1 MKIGTMKK
9 YLIILLISFLV
20 ICYSKT
26 KEERLNELKN
36 DSLKVFNL
44 MGSLSSDITKEGIKD
59 LLIKLEESKQL
70 FEPFPVDLYY
80 LDKIRFKF
88 KEKKYLTIEELIDQ
102 LKDIIAKS
110 KIIRINK
117 LHFLNGSGKVNLA
130 DNTYKELDKYPE
142 YKDLDMLRRILET
155 TVLNSERK
163 SSIEWI
169 WGKSVDGDAYF
180 STKLTVFDKQFTL
193 YPDYRVFVG
202 KNSYRDKKHWFYS
215 LKEHSTQVVNNNVVE
230 AKNVTNVDT
239 ISNDTSESEP
249 AGSQTSQVVIDT
261 FSTYNDTKDN
271 NVIDISQVKEFT
283 CGLVSDFE
291 YDILKD
297 EIQLSPDIY
306 KKDEDKN
313 YVSKRLENILLK
325 SFVKDLLRETK
336 NISYVKFSKT
346 DFIIKDD
353 NVKKFSEEDFIEITD
368 DVRICS
374 ERIKSF
380 FSEALLYPD
389 KKRSIELITGR
400 NKSKLSYFATIITI
414 YDGQITVFYDY
425 KIAASSEYR
434 KDKDSWFNKLEISG

>member
-1 MKIGTMKK
+1 MNFSNVKK
-9 YLIILLISFLV
+9 YLIISLLIMSFMV
-20 ICYSKT
+20 FSKT
-26 KEERLNELKN
+26 KNERLDELKQ
-36 DSLKVFNL
+36 DSLKVKELISSMSSEIAKDGLENL
-44 MGSLSSDITKEGIKD
+44 LEKLDEG
-59 LLIKLEESKQL
+59 KQL
-70 FEPFPVDLYY
+70 FQPFPVDFYSL
-80 LDKIRFKF
+80 KGIRFKF
-88 KEKKYLTIEELIDQ
+88 NEKKHLTIDELIDL
-102 LKDIIAKS
+102 LKGIISRS

-117 LHFLNGSGKVNLA
+117 LHFQNGSGKVNLA

-142 YKDLDMLRRILET
+142 YKDLDMLRKILET

-215 LKEHSTQVVNNNVVE
+215 LKEHSPVVAENRVV
-230 AKNVTNVDT
+230 ASKNIINADTT
-239 ISNDTSESEP
+239 ISKEVVPYVAQVNADTL
-249 AGSQTSQVVIDT
+249 VIA
-261 FSTYNDTKDN
+261 
-271 NVIDISQVKEFT
+271 DISENSEMVDISLVKEFT
-283 CGLVSDFE
+283 CGTESGFE

-297 EIQLSPDIY
+297 EISLSADIY
-306 KKDEDKN
+306 KKDEERN
-313 YVSKRLENILLK
+313 YVSNKTKNIPLK
-325 SFVKDLLRETK
+325 NFVKDLLSDTQS
-336 NISYVKFSKT
+336 ISTIKFSKT

-353 NVKKFSEEDFIEITD
+353 NVKKLSEEEFVEITD

-380 FSEALLYPD
+380 FAEAMLFPD
-389 KKRSIELITGR
+389 KKRSVELITGR

-434 KDKDSWFNKLEISG
+434 KDKESWFNRLVIIN